1 MSTRRA
7 AALGAVALLAV
18 YVATLAP
25 GVTFWDAGEFIAAAH
40 SLGIPHPPGTP
51 LFVLLLHV
59 WAWVWAPVLS
69 YAAATNLFS
78 ACCTALAAGLSGWL
92 VGGRCRVGAGRA
104 AFAATVG
111 AGAMSTIWLNATETE
126 VYAAA
131 LLLAVLTLVAAD
143 RSAREEGIR
152 WLALTAFLIAL
163 AVPVHL
169 SALVATPAAIVL
181 AAQRPEGL
189 DPGRGLLLGGVWLT
203 AIGAGRVSPMLL
215 GAAAALLVVG
225 AVVTGRRSTG
235 RRAALAVGAAAL
247 AMLVGVSVAAFM
259 LIRARFDPFIN
270 QGNPG
275 TWPALLDVIARRQYD
290 VAPLWPRQA
299 PAWLQLAN
307 VGQYADWQVGL
318 GLGPT
323 VMPSV
328 GRTLATIAFLGLGVY
343 GAARHRLDDRRS
355 WRAVVTLL
363 VCGSLGVAVYLNLK
377 AGPSIGAGIL
387 PDWMR
392 HEARERDYFFTFAF
406 WAWGLWAGYGAVA
419 ACHRWRLPAGLGV
432 AAALAPVALNWP
444 AVSRRAQPGAS
455 IPVTWARLLLDATPP
470 QGVLIAAGDN
480 DTYPLWYL
488 QEVAGYRRDVRI
500 VTVPLLPAAWYRAE
514 LSRRGGLLARSA
526 VGEWADDNGESALR
540 EIAGR
545 ASAAGRPVAVSLY
558 VEPHTRDAVG
568 SRWVANGMAFVLD
581 TAGGVAGDSA
591 RFVPDTA
598 WASRLAA
605 TAESALAPAVRPST
619 DPAPAYFQSLM
630 QCPGYLVR
638 RTRGA
643 VSASLDS
650 LCNFR

>member
-1 MSTRRA
+1 MSRRRA
-7 AALGAVALLAV
+7 AALGVAALLAV

-92 VGGRCRVGAGRA
+92 VGGRCRVGAPRA

-152 WLALTAFLIAL
+152 WLALTAYLIVL

-181 AAQRPEGL
+181 AAERSEGW
-189 DPGRGLLLGGVWLT
+189 DPGRGVLLGGVWLA
-203 AIGAGRVSPMLL
+203 AIGAGRVSPLL
-215 GAAAALLVVG
+215 LAVSGALFAAGAAVM
-225 AVVTGRRSTG
+225 GRRSTG
-235 RRAALAVGAAAL
+235 RRASLAAAAVAGAMVLAVSI
-247 AMLVGVSVAAFM
+247 VAFM

-270 QGNPG
+270 QGNPA

-323 VMPSV
+323 VLPSL

-343 GAARHRLDDRRS
+343 GAARHRLDDRRG
-355 WRAVVTLL
+355 WHAFVTLF
-363 VCGSLGVAVYLNLK
+363 VCGSIGVAAYLNLK
-377 AGPSIGAGIL
+377 AGPSIGAGVL
-387 PDWMR
+387 PGGMR

-406 WAWGLWAGYGAVA
+406 WAWGLWAGSGAVA

-432 AAALAPVALNWP
+432 AAALLPVVLNWP
-444 AVSRRAQPGAS
+444 AVSRRARPGAS
-455 IPVTWARLLLDATPP
+455 IPATWARLLLDATPP
-470 QGVLIAAGDN
+470 NGVLIAAGDN

-488 QEVAGYRRDVRI
+488 QEVGGYRRDVRI
-500 VTVPLLPAAWYRAE
+500 VTAPLLPAAWYRAE
-514 LSRRGGLLARSA
+514 LNRRGGLLPRSA
-526 VGEWADDNGESALR
+526 VGEWEDDGGDTALR

-545 ASAAGRPVAVSLY
+545 ARAAGRPVAVSLY
-558 VEPHTRDAVG
+558 VEPHTRDALG
-568 SRWVANGMAFVLD
+568 ARWRANGMTFVLD
-581 TAGGVAGDSA
+581 GAEGPVPDSA
-591 RFVPDTA
+591 RVVADTA

-605 TAESALAPAVRPST
+605 AATPALAPAARPST

-630 QCPGYLVR
+630 QCPAYVVR
-638 RTRGA
+638 RARGA